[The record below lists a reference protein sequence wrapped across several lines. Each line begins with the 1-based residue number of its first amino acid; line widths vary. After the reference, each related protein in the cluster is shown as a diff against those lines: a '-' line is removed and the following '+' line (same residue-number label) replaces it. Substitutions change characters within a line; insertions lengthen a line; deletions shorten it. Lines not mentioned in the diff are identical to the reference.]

1 MKKIAIIVLNWKQP
15 KLTIE
20 TINSVLKIKHD
31 SFNYEIVLVDNG
43 SPDDSIKIFNQ
54 EYKNNKFVKILNTK
68 SNLGY
73 AGGNN
78 FGIDYTLKN
87 NFDFLILL
95 NNDVL
100 VDPNFLN
107 ELFKESDNYD
117 ILGPKIYFAPGFEF
131 HKDRYQKKDLGKVI
145 WSIGGQMD
153 WDNIYGSNI
162 GIDQIDHGQFN
173 KIINKVDFISGCC
186 LMASRQVFEKIG
198 KLDINYFMYFEDVDF
213 CQRAKKAGF
222 KMACI
227 PKSIIWHLNSGST
240 SGPGDLQNYFITRNR
255 IYFAYK
261 YAKIRTKFAIFRES
275 FRMLFGKS
283 KWQKQAIIDIYSHK
297 MNKGSWQ

>member
-20 TINSVLKIKHD
+20 TINSLLKIKHS
-31 SFNYEIVLVDNG
+31 SFNYEIILVDNG
-43 SPDDSIKIFNQ
+43 SPDDSLKNFNQ
-54 EYKNNKFVKILNTK
+54 EYKNNKLIKILNTK

-78 FGIDYTLKN
+78 FGIDYALKN
-87 NFDFLILL
+87 NFDFIILL

-100 VDPNFLN
+100 VDSNFLN
-107 ELFKESDNYD
+107 ELLKESANYD
-117 ILGPKIYFAPGFEF
+117 IIGPKIYFAPGFEF
-131 HKDRYQKKDLGKVI
+131 HKDRYQTKDLGKVI
-145 WSIGGQMD
+145 WSMGGQMD
-153 WDNIYGSNI
+153 WNNIYGSNI
-162 GIDQIDHGQFN
+162 SIDEVDHGQF
-173 KIINKVDFISGCC
+173 KEIMNKVDFISGCC
-186 LMASRQVFEKIG
+186 LMASRQVFQKIG
-198 KLDINYFMYFEDVDF
+198 KLDENYFMYLEDVDF
-213 CQRAKKAGF
+213 CQRAKIVGF

-227 PKSIIWHLNSGST
+227 PKSIIWHVNSGST

-261 YAKIRTKFAIFRES
+261 YAKLRTKIAIFRES
-275 FRMLFGKS
+275 FKFLFKS
-283 KWQKQAIIDIYSHK
+283 KWQRQAVIDIYINK

>member
-15 KLTIE
+15 QLTLE
-20 TINSVLKIKHD
+20 TISSVLKIKND
-31 SFNYEIVLVDNG
+31 SFKYQIILVDNG
-43 SPDDSIKIFNQ
+43 SPDDSLKIFNQ
-54 EYKNNKFVKILNTK
+54 EYKNNKLIKILNTK

-78 FGIDYTLKN
+78 FGINYALNED
-87 NFDFLILL
+87 FDFLILL

-100 VDPNFLN
+100 VDPNFVE
-107 ELFKESDNYD
+107 ELFKESKKYD
-117 ILGPKIYFAPGFEF
+117 IVGPKIYFAPGFEY
-131 HKDRYQKKDLGKVI
+131 HKDRYQKKELGKVI
-145 WSIGGQMD
+145 WSMGGQMD

-162 GIDQIDHGQFN
+162 DIDKVDHGQFN
-173 KIINKVDFISGCC
+173 KINNEIDFISGCC
-186 LMASRQVFEKIG
+186 LMAGRQVFQKIG
-198 KLDINYFMYFEDVDF
+198 KLDENYFMYLEDVDF
-213 CQRAKKAGF
+213 CQRAKNAGF

-261 YAKIRTKFAIFRES
+261 YAKTRTKFAIFRES
-275 FRMLFGKS
+275 LKILFSKS
-283 KWQKQAIIDIYSHK
+283 KWQKQAIIDIYSNK

>member
-20 TINSVLKIKHD
+20 TITSVLKIKND
-31 SFNYEIVLVDNG
+31 SFDYQIILVDNG
-43 SPDDSIKIFNQ
+43 SPDDSLKIFNQ
-54 EYKNNKFVKILNTK
+54 EYKNNKLVKIINTK
-68 SNLGY
+68 GNYGY

-78 FGIDYTLKN
+78 FGIDYALKN
-87 NFDFLILL
+87 KFNFLVLL

-107 ELFKESDNYD
+107 ELLKESNNYD

-145 WSIGGQMD
+145 WAIGGQMD
-153 WDNIYGSNI
+153 WNNIYGSNI
-162 GIDQIDHGQFN
+162 GIDQVDHGQFN

-186 LMASRQVFEKIG
+186 LMASRKVFEKIG
-198 KLDINYFMYFEDVDF
+198 KLDENYFMYLEDVDF

-227 PKSIIWHLNSGST
+227 PKSIIWHVNSGST

-275 FRMLFGKS
+275 FKIFFSKS
-283 KWQKQAIIDIYSHK
+283 KWQKQAVIDVYNHK